1 MGRCDWVW
9 LDGTFFN
16 LYTLYCLY
24 WDKVSVVKD
33 CQMILIGHYSKA
45 INFWIQ
51 ILSMSTYLQGRMFRG
66 NTYIYIHIYIYMAE
80 EEETI
85 YILVEA
91 AINTFHP
98 YSIFVALFDSSVS
111 HLQFF
116 WRSVDLKINNVFLPG
131 WWDFSR
137 NRFSVVVED

>member
-1 MGRCDWVW
+1 MTGWH
-9 LDGTFFN
+9 FFQFV
-16 LYTLYCLY
+16 YTLLLILGQG
-24 WDKVSVVKD
+24 VSG
-33 CQMILIGHYSKA
+33 QG
-45 INFWIQ
+45 
-51 ILSMSTYLQGRMFRG
+51 LSNDIDRPLLQGNKFLNS
-66 NTYIYIHIYIYMAE
+66 NTFNVYISSRKNVSREYIYIYTYIYIYMAE

-116 WRSVDLKINNVFLPG
+116 
-131 WWDFSR
+131 
-137 NRFSVVVED
+137 

>member
-1 MGRCDWVW
+1 
-9 LDGTFFN
+9 
-16 LYTLYCLY
+16 
-24 WDKVSVVKD
+24 
-33 CQMILIGHYSKA
+33 
-45 INFWIQ
+45 
-51 ILSMSTYLQGRMFRG
+51 MSTYLQGRMFRG

-116 WRSVDLKINNVFLPG
+116 
-131 WWDFSR
+131 
-137 NRFSVVVED
+137 

>member
-1 MGRCDWVW
+1 MW
-9 LDGTFFN
+9 LSMTGWHFFQFV
-16 LYTLYCLY
+16 YTLLLILGQG
-24 WDKVSVVKD
+24 VSG
-33 CQMILIGHYSKA
+33 QG
-45 INFWIQ
+45 
-51 ILSMSTYLQGRMFRG
+51 LSNDIDRPLLQGNKFLNS
-66 NTYIYIHIYIYMAE
+66 NTFNVYISSRKNVSREYIYIYTYIYIYMAE

-91 AINTFHP
+91 AINIFHP

>member
-1 MGRCDWVW
+1 MW
-9 LDGTFFN
+9 LSMTGWHFFQFV
-16 LYTLYCLY
+16 YTLLLILGQG
-24 WDKVSVVKD
+24 VSG
-33 CQMILIGHYSKA
+33 QG
-45 INFWIQ
+45 
-51 ILSMSTYLQGRMFRG
+51 LSNDIDRPLLQGNKFLNS
-66 NTYIYIHIYIYMAE
+66 NTFNVYISSRKNVSREYIYIYIYIYMAE

-91 AINTFHP
+91 TINIFHP

>member
-1 MGRCDWVW
+1 MW
-9 LDGTFFN
+9 LSMTGWHFFQFV
-16 LYTLYCLY
+16 YTLLLILGQG
-24 WDKVSVVKD
+24 VSG
-33 CQMILIGHYSKA
+33 QG
-45 INFWIQ
+45 
-51 ILSMSTYLQGRMFRG
+51 LSNDIDRPLLQGNKFLNS
-66 NTYIYIHIYIYMAE
+66 NTFNVYISSRKNVSREYIYIYTYIIYMAE

-91 AINTFHP
+91 TINIFHP

>member
-1 MGRCDWVW
+1 MW
-9 LDGTFFN
+9 LSMTGWHFFQFV
-16 LYTLYCLY
+16 YTLLLILGQG
-24 WDKVSVVKD
+24 VSG
-33 CQMILIGHYSKA
+33 QG
-45 INFWIQ
+45 
-51 ILSMSTYLQGRMFRG
+51 LSNDIDRPLLQGNKFLNS
-66 NTYIYIHIYIYMAE
+66 NTFNVYISSRKNVSREYIYIYTYIYMAE

-91 AINTFHP
+91 TINIFHP